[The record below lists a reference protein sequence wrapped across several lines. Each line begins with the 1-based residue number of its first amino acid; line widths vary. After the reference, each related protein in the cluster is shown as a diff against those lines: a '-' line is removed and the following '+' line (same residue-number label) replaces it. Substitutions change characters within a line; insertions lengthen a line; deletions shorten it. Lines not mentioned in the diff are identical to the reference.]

1 MKKTLKSKM
10 MIIAIAGSFTVG
22 SFAGITSLQSAE
34 AKNPQ
39 ENEKVENIIFMIPDG
54 YSSSYATNYRLFK
67 GEESVMDPH
76 LVGMHRTYSAN
87 SEVTDS
93 AAAGTAMATG
103 TKTNNGIISMDP
115 AGNKLE
121 TILQAAEKSGK
132 SSGLVATSTITH
144 ATPAVF
150 GSHVETRANEK
161 DIAPQLLQNDVD
173 VILGGGKKYFSDD
186 LLNKAKQD
194 GYEIV
199 SEAQSLTTVKKADKL
214 IGLFAEDSLS
224 PELDREATD
233 EPSLQDMTSAAID
246 VLSNDK
252 DGFFLMVE
260 GSQIDWAGHANDA
273 AWAMKD
279 TEAFEKAVEAALDF
293 AKKDKKTLVVIA
305 GDHDTG
311 GMSVGGYGGSGA
323 NLEIL
328 KDVTATGDFMA
339 SQLNEE
345 RSNIQEVV
353 LNYTGITLSETEGN
367 QIKQASN
374 PALQINSII
383 SKHALV
389 GWTHTGHT
397 GTDIPVYAYGP
408 QAHKFAGLIENTD
421 FPQLMAEA
429 MKIPFQ

>member
-1 MKKTLKSKM
+1 MVF
-10 MIIAIAGSFTVG
+10 AIAGSLLVG
-22 SFAGITSLQSAE
+22 SFVGSTSLQSVE

-39 ENEKVENIIFMIPDG
+39 SNEKVENVIFMIPDG
-54 YSSSYATNYRLFK
+54 YSSSYATNYRLYK
-67 GEESVMDPH
+67 GEESVMDPL

-103 TKTNNGIISMDP
+103 TKTNNGVISIDP

-150 GSHVETRANEK
+150 ASHVETRADEK
-161 DIAPQLLQNDVD
+161 GIAPQLLQNDVD
-173 VILGGGKKYFSDD
+173 VILGGGKKYFSDE
-186 LLNKAKQD
+186 LLNEAKHD

-199 SEAQSLTTVKKADKL
+199 SDTQSLNDIKETNKL

-224 PELDREATD
+224 PELDRELTE
-233 EPSLQDMTSAAID
+233 EPSLKEMTSAAID

-279 TEAFEKAVEAALDF
+279 SEAFEHAVEAALDF

-311 GMSVGGYGGSGA
+311 GMSVGGYGKSGA

-328 KDVTATGDFMA
+328 KNVTATGDFMA
-339 SQLNEE
+339 SQLNKE

-353 LNYTGITLSETEGN
+353 LNYTGIKLSEAEIN
-367 QIKQASN
+367 QVKEDRN
-374 PALQINSII
+374 PAFQINSII
-383 SKHALV
+383 SEHALV
-389 GWTHTGHT
+389 GWSHTGHT

-408 QAHKFAGLIENTD
+408 QAHKFGGLIENTD

-429 MKIPFQ
+429 MKIPFK

>member
-1 MKKTLKSKM
+1 MKKTFKKKM
-10 MIIAIAGSFTVG
+10 MILAIAGSFTVG
-22 SFAGITSLQSAE
+22 SFAGITALQPVE
-34 AKNPQ
+34 AKSPQ
-39 ENEKVENIIFMIPDG
+39 SNKKVENVIFMIPDG
-54 YSSSYATNYRLFK
+54 YSSSYATNYRLYK
-67 GEESVMDPH
+67 GEESVMDPY

-103 TKTNNGIISMDP
+103 SKTNNGVISMDP
-115 AGNKLE
+115 DGKQLE

-150 GSHVETRANEK
+150 ASHVATRANEA

-173 VILGGGKKYFSDD
+173 VILGGGKKYFSDE
-186 LLNKAKQD
+186 LLNKAKKD
-194 GYEIV
+194 GYEVV
-199 SEAQSLTTVKKADKL
+199 SDAQSLNKVKKADKL
-214 IGLFAEDSLS
+214 IGLFAEDSLA
-224 PELDREATD
+224 PELDRETTT

-246 VLSNDK
+246 VLSKDK

-260 GSQIDWAGHANDA
+260 GSQIDWAGHDNDA

-279 TEAFEKAVEAALDF
+279 TEAFEDAVQAALDF
-293 AKKDKKTLVVIA
+293 AKKDKNTLVVIA

-311 GMSVGGYGGSGA
+311 GMSVGTGGSGT

-328 KDVTATGDFMA
+328 KNVTATGDFMA
-339 SQLNEE
+339 AQLNKEK
-345 RSNIQEVV
+345 SNIQVV
-353 LNYTGITLSETEGN
+353 VKEYAGITLTAAEVNE
-367 QIKQASN
+367 IKEASN
-374 PALQINSII
+374 PSFQINSII

-421 FPQLMAEA
+421 FPHLMAEA
-429 MKIPFQ
+429 MKIPFN

>member
-1 MKKTLKSKM
+1 
-10 MIIAIAGSFTVG
+10 MIFALAGSLIVG
-22 SFAGITSLQSAE
+22 SFAGNASQQTAE
-34 AKNPQ
+34 AKSPQ
-39 ENEKVENIIFMIPDG
+39 SNEKVENVIFMIPDG
-54 YSSSYATNYRLFK
+54 YSSAYATNYRLYQ

-103 TKTNNGIISMDP
+103 TKTNNGMISMDP
-115 AGNKLE
+115 DGNKLE

-150 GSHVETRANEK
+150 ASHVASRADEK
-161 DIAPQLLQNDVD
+161 NIAPQLLQNDVD

-186 LLNKAKQD
+186 LLNKAEQD

-199 SEAQSLTTVKKADKL
+199 SDAQSLNDIEKTGKL

-224 PELDREATD
+224 PELDRESTD
-233 EPSLQDMTSAAID
+233 EPSLKEMTSAAID

-279 TEAFEKAVEAALDF
+279 AEAFEDAVEAALDF

-311 GMSVGGYGGSGA
+311 GMSVGGYGKSGA

-328 KDVTATGDFMA
+328 KTVTATGNFMA
-339 SQLNEE
+339 AQINEE
-345 RSNIQEVV
+345 QSNIQEVI
-353 LNYTGITLSETEGN
+353 LHYTGISLTEAEIN
-367 QIKQASN
+367 QIEQASN
-374 PALQINSII
+374 PAFEINSII

-421 FPQLMAEA
+421 FPKLMAEA
-429 MKIPFQ
+429 MKIPFK